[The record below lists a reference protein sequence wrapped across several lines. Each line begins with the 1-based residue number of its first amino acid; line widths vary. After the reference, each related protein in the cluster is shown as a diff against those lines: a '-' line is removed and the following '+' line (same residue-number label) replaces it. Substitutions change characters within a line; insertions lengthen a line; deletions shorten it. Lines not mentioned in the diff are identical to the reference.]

1 MSDRP
6 SALAAMMV
14 QAFINFADNKIKES
28 YPADVLGRSLIMAG
42 ISVGIR
48 AVGFTTMAAWLQ
60 GQVDYLRSMAD
71 EKGQEAQEQAPPLS
85 KAA

>member
-6 SALAAMMV
+6 HALAAMMV
-14 QAFINFADNKIKES
+14 QAFINFASTKIKEG
-28 YPADVLGRSLIMAG
+28 YPAEVLGRSLIMAG

-48 AVGFTTMAAWLQ
+48 AVGYNTMAAWLQ
-60 GQVDYLRSMAD
+60 GQVDYLRSMDD
-71 EKGQEAQEQAPPLS
+71 ERGPEKQVSSIS

>member
-6 SALAAMMV
+6 HALAAMMV
-14 QAFINFADNKIKES
+14 QAFINFASNKIKEG

-42 ISVGIR
+42 ISVSIR
-48 AVGFTTMAAWLQ
+48 AVGVSAMAAWLQ
-60 GQVDYLRSMAD
+60 GQVNYLRSMEAA
-71 EKGQEAQEQAPPLS
+71 ERQEAQEQPLSTS